1 MSKEIKKI
9 MPNAQVTGNS
19 NPPRSGAFEVTLD
32 GKLVYSKSP
41 MRNPSHTHRTV
52 GQPAEMAIQYG
63 MASKEEM
70 DNWHKA
76 WVEWD
81 ETEGSEFVFEC
92 GEVLCWK
99 GK

>member
-1 MSKEIKKI
+1 MLTMEK
-9 MPNAQVTGNS
+9 MGGNTKA
-19 NPPRSGAFEVTLD
+19 GDKLEQWAAEAGLGKD
-32 GKLVYSKSP
+32 GGKLVYSKSP